1 MRPKVTGPRYWSDLR
16 RAGNTWLGAN
26 IWLHLRVAK
35 TQAAECI
42 YEVFLGWTFFRPESL
57 QNPGHTFWRSPQQKE
72 LCLSV
77 CLSSLSLTSS
87 SIPSHLSDGV
97 TTCFFRTSMLTE
109 VLQLSGASRD
119 SSTSLWAVSCQVLGL
134 SVRTSQTI
142 ARKPLQ

>member
-42 YEVFLGWTFFRPESL
+42 YEVFLGWTFLGRRASKI
-57 QNPGHTFWRSPQQKE
+57 QA
-72 LCLSV
+72 
-77 CLSSLSLTSS
+77 
-87 SIPSHLSDGV
+87 IPSGGRHNKKSCAFPSACPHSHWQAHLSQV
-97 TTCFFRTSMLTE
+97 TCRMVSQHASLG
-109 VLQLSGASRD
+109 LQCWLKYC
-119 SSTSLWAVSCQVLGL
+119 SSPGPLGTPAPAWAVSCQVLGL
-134 SVRTSQTI
+134 SVRTRQTI